1 MKLYQDVLHDHVVA
15 FGSESVAD
23 WELFK
28 KIFVKF
34 PEEKSTICSSTIQ
47 KKKSRATPFCFDNH
61 LFEYAKSLKDVK
73 SSCDFKLEINH
84 NLLLTVSPFIWVTN
98 CKLIVYIPHVVSV

>member
-28 KIFVKF
+28 KNLSNSLRRSLPSVQVQYK
-34 PEEKSTICSSTIQ
+34 

-84 NLLLTVSPFIWVTN
+84 NLLLTVSPFI
-98 CKLIVYIPHVVSV
+98 

>member
-28 KIFVKF
+28 NILSNSLSLPSVQVQYK
-34 PEEKSTICSSTIQ
+34 

-84 NLLLTVSPFIWVTN
+84 NLLLTVSPFI
-98 CKLIVYIPHVVSV
+98 